1 MGLVAMDPPQVGTA
15 PLAMDPLQAVLLLMG
30 RRVCM
35 ALAAMARLGM
45 ARLRMAAKGARWWR
59 GVSSSSKRRSR
70 KPTAAAMVGLV
81 T

>member
-1 MGLVAMDPPQVGTA
+1 MGLVAMDPPPVGTA

-59 GVSSSSKRRSR
+59 GVSSSKRRSR
-70 KPTAAAMVGLV
+70 KPTAAAMVGL
-81 T
+81 